1 MARSCGSFRLSLLR
15 GRRRTGTS
23 LMHGPGAER
32 GASQAALSSCSFRS
46 RNSLDLVDDLAAD
59 DGCPFTELED
69 VHDARIRSDEMHS
82 TPRPHTVRVPPRRQ
96 VSATA
101 PSGSFRRLRRRGHR
115 QSKRF
120 RHSTRDPAA
129 RRTPPHDFSGAKAP
143 RVWVRRVDGLICDAT
158 LTMLEHRAAVY
169 VQ

>member
-1 MARSCGSFRLSLLR
+1 MRLVSTLTPTRPPPHRHESNARP
-15 GRRRTGTS
+15 RRRT
-23 LMHGPGAER
+23 R
-32 GASQAALSSCSFRS
+32 RLSSCSLKLQFQEAKLPSISVRIWP
-46 RNSLDLVDDLAAD
+46 LMTAA
-59 DGCPFTELED
+59 PSELED